1 MGADSK
7 IAWTH
12 HTFNPWMGC
21 AKVSEACKHC
31 YAEVATPVRTQR
43 AKGLELWGPST
54 TTQRK
59 RTSVSNWREPLKWN
73 ADAEK
78 RGVRERVF
86 CASLADVF
94 E

>member
-1 MGADSK
+1 MGAESK

-43 AKGLELWGPST
+43 AKGLELWGPPQVT
-54 TTQRK
+54 ARK
-59 RTSVSNWREPLKWN
+59 RTSVSNWRQPVIWN
-73 ADAEK
+73 ANAVLSGT
-78 RGVRERVF
+78 RARVF
-86 CASLADVF
+86 SR
-94 E
+94 

>member
-1 MGADSK
+1 MGAESK

-43 AKGLELWGPST
+43 AKGLELWGPPQVT
-54 TTQRK
+54 ARK
-59 RTSVSNWREPLKWN
+59 RTSVSNWRQPVIWN
-73 ADAEK
+73 ANAVLSGT
-78 RGVRERVF
+78 RVREFPR
-86 CASLADVF
+86 
-94 E
+94 